1 MGFEEF
7 LPEEETEE
15 LKLIE
20 TEKINPNQVYDVIT
34 SKKPGW
40 QAIIYDLINSN
51 QLDPWDIDIMVLTN
65 RYFEKIE
72 ELEEMDFYVSSK
84 VLLAAA
90 LLLRI
95 KSEFLLNKYIRSIDE
110 ILFGKKEEE
119 NKIIEKIEIDPG
131 DLPILIPR
139 TPLSR
144 LRKVTLPELMAALN
158 KAINTETKRIK
169 REVAIKT
176 ARKLAEVD
184 IPQVKRIDLK
194 DRIKQLYARI
204 LNVLKKPQITKI
216 SYSQLIGKEKEQRI
230 SCFLPLL
237 HLNDSN
243 KLWLEQENHLDEIYV
258 FLYEYFEKN
267 RERLSENLEED
278 NEEMKKELDEK
289 IENIEKSNLE
299 KAREKLA
306 NKKQLEKETKEE
318 LIEELKININDI
330 VKEEKL
336 DDVTGFEQDI

>member
-7 LPEEETEE
+7 LPEEETEDDNLTE
-15 LKLIE
+15 V
-20 TEKINPNQVYDVIT
+20 EKINPNQVYDVIT

-51 QLDPWDIDIMVLTN
+51 QLDPWDIDIILLTN
-65 RYFEKIE
+65 KYFEKIE
-72 ELEEMDFYVSSK
+72 ELEEMDFYISSK
-84 VLLAAA
+84 VLLAAS

-110 ILFGKKEEE
+110 ILFGKKEEK
-119 NKIIEKIEIDPG
+119 NKTIEKIEIDAE
-131 DLPILIPR
+131 DLPILIPK

-169 REVAIKT
+169 REVSIRT
-176 ARKLAEVD
+176 AKKLAEVD

-204 LNVLKKPQITKI
+204 LNALKKPQITKKT
-216 SYSQLIGKEKEQRI
+216 YSELIGKEKEQRI

-237 HLNDSN
+237 HLNDGR
-243 KLWLEQENHLDEIYV
+243 KLWLEQEKHLDEIYV
-258 FLYEYFEKN
+258 FLYEYFEEN
-267 RERLSENLEED
+267 RENFLDGLEED
-278 NEEMKKELDEK
+278 IEMKNELGEK
-289 IENIEKSNLE
+289 IETFEKDALE

-306 NKKQLEKETKEE
+306 NKKQLEKEAKEE
-318 LIEELKININDI
+318 LIEELKLDINKID
-330 VKEEKL
+330 KEEKI
-336 DDVTGFEQDI
+336 DGVTGFE

>member
-7 LPEEETEE
+7 LPKEETEE
-15 LKLIE
+15 LKLVE

-34 SKKPGW
+34 SKKSGW
-40 QAIIYDLINSN
+40 QTIIYELINSN

-72 ELEEMDFYVSSK
+72 ELEEMDFYISSK

-95 KSEFLLNKYIRSIDE
+95 KSEFLLNKHIRSIDE

-119 NKIIEKIEIDPG
+119 NKIIEKIEIDLE
-131 DLPILIPR
+131 DLPALIPR

-176 ARKLAEVD
+176 AKKLAEVD

-204 LNVLKKPQITKI
+204 LNALKKPQVTKK
-216 SYSQLIGKEKEQRI
+216 SYSEIIGKEKEQRI
-230 SCFLPLL
+230 SGFLPLL

-243 KLWLEQENHLDEIYV
+243 MLWLEQENHLDEIYV

-267 RERLSENLEED
+267 REKLSENLEED
-278 NEEMKKELDEK
+278 IEEIKNELDEK
-289 IENIEKSNLE
+289 IEIIEKTNLE

-306 NKKQLEKETKEE
+306 NKKQIEKETKEE
-318 LIEELKININDI
+318 LIEELKLNINKI
-330 VKEEKL
+330 EKEEKI
-336 DDVTGFEQDI
+336 DDVTGFEEGI